1 MEFLLM
7 KDLLINNQTF
17 YFKEFR
23 ISLQRMKRL
32 SKTLNY
38 MKMS

>member
-17 YFKEFR
+17 YYKEFR